1 MSTIRD
7 CVTNHSLF
15 TKSRLYSLYS
25 DFRKLKEVNP
35 DGYEANLIAWKS
47 LIETFFQ
54 QQVLKDAF
62 VLSTDGL
69 ADNLTLADY
78 GKPIALDLV
87 LEELIQ
93 SGDLIP
99 IKTFEQRTDSIYT
112 RKWIRP
118 LMSWT
123 VNKFIMNTSYK
134 VGDSRHNLKSDNLVS
149 KKTLESYVKELDN
162 KAGLEKLT
170 GQSRTLFTK
179 EELSSYLNSLNIA
192 LHGKKVHLSG
202 VDFELLLLYL
212 ERDINK
218 VRVKDNIIKF
228 GDSEI
233 TDEDISIAEIKST
246 LTNLNAKSDE
256 LQSKIDHVSLKL
268 KESLSN
274 KNNKELSLNL
284 LRSKKL
290 AEKSLATQLSLINQ
304 LESVMYK
311 IDESSSNVQL
321 LKALENG
328 TVVLKSLN
336 TQIGGVERVEE
347 IMDNL
352 EEEKYQSDKIA
363 SELSRLET
371 QVDDS
376 EVEAEFQEM
385 LSQETTKDKSPSQQ
399 KDEAA
404 AAEKQLTDKLAELA
418 LSPTDIEKEA
428 TEPEK
433 RQALHS

>member
-1 MSTIRD
+1 M
-7 CVTNHSLF
+7 
-15 TKSRLYSLYS
+15 
-25 DFRKLKEVNP
+25 
-35 DGYEANLIAWKS
+35 
-47 LIETFFQ
+47 
-54 QQVLKDAF
+54 
-62 VLSTDGL
+62 
-69 ADNLTLADY
+69 
-78 GKPIALDLV
+78 
-87 LEELIQ
+87 
-93 SGDLIP
+93 
-99 IKTFEQRTDSIYT
+99 
-112 RKWIRP
+112 
-118 LMSWT
+118 
-123 VNKFIMNTSYK
+123 
-134 VGDSRHNLKSDNLVS
+134 
-149 KKTLESYVKELDN
+149 
-162 KAGLEKLT
+162 
-170 GQSRTLFTK
+170 
-179 EELSSYLNSLNIA
+179 
-192 LHGKKVHLSG
+192 
-202 VDFELLLLYL
+202 